1 MYTVMIAEDELLVRV
16 GIASSLPWG
25 ELNARLIAEAED
37 GQRAWEL
44 YQENHPDVVITD
56 IRMPKMDGLELIKR
70 IRSDNKNCAIIVIT
84 NVDQDESLL
93 KMRDF
98 GISDILLKATMKLDD
113 IRKSLEKACATIPS
127 VQKIPRTWILP

>member
-70 IRSDNKNCAIIVIT
+70 IRSDMMAIAFAVCFIFRMAKKT
-84 NVDQDESLL
+84 ARL
-93 KMRDF
+93 
-98 GISDILLKATMKLDD
+98 
-113 IRKSLEKACATIPS
+113 
-127 VQKIPRTWILP
+127 